1 VSHAGRGVTVDAF
14 DGTSMAAPFVS
25 ALAAMLIAQNPT
37 WTPAE
42 VRAAIVETVRP
53 IPSLDVA
60 SGGLID
66 AAAALARARQ

>member
-1 VSHAGRGVTVDAF
+1 
-14 DGTSMAAPFVS
+14 MAAPFVS